1 METDKKKKKMN
12 LPNKLTLFR
21 ICMVPVFLVVLV
33 ARIPWPNEAVM
44 RIVAAA
50 LFAVTSLTD
59 TVDGKI
65 ARKYNLITDF
75 GKFMDPLAD
84 KFLVFSAMLGI
95 LVNEAFS
102 DLRPVFVWA
111 AAIVIF
117 RELAVTSIRLVAAG
131 KSGLVIAASWLGKIK
146 TTTQMACIVVVF
158 LEPLILPFK
167 PFAEYHILSY
177 VFIALMTVMTLWSG
191 IDYLARYWKFLDPEK

>member
-1 METDKKKKKMN
+1 MDSEKKKKKMN

-21 ICMVPVFLVVLV
+21 IMTVPVFLVVLV
-33 ARIPWPNEAVM
+33 APIPWSETTM

-59 TVDGKI
+59 MVDGKI

-84 KFLVFSAMLGI
+84 KFLVFAAMLGI
-95 LVNEAFS
+95 LVNGAFA

-146 TTTQMACIVVVF
+146 TTTQMTCIVVIF
-158 LEPLILPFK
+158 LEPLVLPFK
-167 PFAEYHILSY
+167 PFAEWHILSY
-177 VFIALMTVMTLWSG
+177 VFIALMAIMTLWSG
-191 IDYLARYWKFLDPEK
+191 IDYLAKYWKFLDPEK